1 MTLPEEQSR
10 YVYNGPYS
18 VGNTAPIPFTYDEPE
33 HVKALRGTI
42 PLEINVDYSVMG
54 QNVTMLVPIASAEK
68 LVIYRETPLDNDA
81 EFPQEAGFDSEKIN
95 DAIDKLTMQN
105 QEQEEALDRALKL
118 PLDAPTAIKNIDLPL
133 PEANK
138 GLKWNEDGT
147 ALVNTKYDTDAIADM
162 AREYAE
168 TAIEQAGVATQQAAN
183 AAASAELA
191 SQKAAETAALA
202 EDAVQEI
209 AEAVADALSETESV
223 KNAAQEAINTA
234 KDSAITDIN
243 DAAQGAVA
251 SVTEGIDEA
260 KEQAI
265 SEVEASGADTIAL
278 AQSWAI
284 GDKAERPEGSAKWW
298 AEQTAQLVQGDGYT
312 KLEVD
317 NLLSQKEDNFSINNT
332 LIMSEARVLG
342 VNTTTLEGTFPTKEE
357 VTSEI
362 STALEAKQDKLIAGS
377 GIAIAEDGKTITADM
392 STVDAYTK
400 AQTNSL
406 LDAKQNKLVAG
417 ANITISE
424 ENVISSTGGVSDA
437 YTKAETDNLL
447 NGKQN
452 TLVPGT
458 NISITGSTIA
468 CTLDTYNRTE
478 IQGLIA
484 TKQNALTAGDYITI
498 SGNTISAT
506 PEDMIK
512 TFDQITW
519 NGMDDSEKNAIKLAL
534 IYE

>member
-10 YVYNGPYS
+10 YVYNGPYA

-202 EDAVQEI
+202 EEAVQEI

-223 KNAAQEAINTA
+223 KNAAQEAINSA
-234 KDSAITDIN
+234 KDTAITDIN

-251 SVTEGIDEA
+251 SVTEGIDAA

-284 GDKAERPEGSAKWW
+284 GDKTERPEGSAKWW

-317 NLLSQKEDNFSINNT
+317 NLLSQKEDNFAINNT
-332 LIMSEARVLG
+332 LSMSEARV
-342 VNTTTLEGTFPTKEE
+342 
-357 VTSEI
+357 
-362 STALEAKQDKLIAGS
+362 
-377 GIAIAEDGKTITADM
+377 
-392 STVDAYTK
+392 
-400 AQTNSL
+400 
-406 LDAKQNKLVAG
+406 
-417 ANITISE
+417 
-424 ENVISSTGGVSDA
+424 
-437 YTKAETDNLL
+437 
-447 NGKQN
+447 
-452 TLVPGT
+452 
-458 NISITGSTIA
+458 
-468 CTLDTYNRTE
+468 
-478 IQGLIA
+478 
-484 TKQNALTAGDYITI
+484 
-498 SGNTISAT
+498 
-506 PEDMIK
+506 
-512 TFDQITW
+512 
-519 NGMDDSEKNAIKLAL
+519 
-534 IYE
+534 